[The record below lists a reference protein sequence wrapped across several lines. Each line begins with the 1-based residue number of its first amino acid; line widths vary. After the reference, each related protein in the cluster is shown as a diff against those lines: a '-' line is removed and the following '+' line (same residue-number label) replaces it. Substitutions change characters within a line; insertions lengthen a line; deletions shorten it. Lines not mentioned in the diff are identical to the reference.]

1 VTIIFSEQS
10 HEIFQLFIKT
20 QVTANSYQF
29 TGKPLPI
36 AKFQEELSDFLEL
49 VPTDKILEIALDYVA
64 NDTEVKDFIAYIQSE
79 EFPKIHKIVEDLK
92 EYKDVSAFM
101 WMFLSLN
108 LTEKLFVPFQL
119 VSELLF
125 SSVSNSSLIK
135 ELTFMNS
142 SVKFITSLKNN
153 HSNQQIPHAR
163 VLVFMDSLM
172 MWWL

>member
-1 VTIIFSEQS
+1 
-10 HEIFQLFIKT
+10 
-20 QVTANSYQF
+20 
-29 TGKPLPI
+29 
-36 AKFQEELSDFLEL
+36 
-49 VPTDKILEIALDYVA
+49 
-64 NDTEVKDFIAYIQSE
+64 
-79 EFPKIHKIVEDLK
+79 
-92 EYKDVSAFM
+92 
-101 WMFLSLN
+101 MFLSLN

-172 MWWL
+172 M